1 VTAALTINI
10 IREQARLALAEDL
23 GEGDITGSLI
33 SESAV
38 ATATVICREAAV
50 ICGCEWFNQV
60 FDLLDPS
67 IHIDWHVE
75 DSYRVEPGKMLCS
88 LTGPA
93 RALLTGER
101 TALNFLQTLSG
112 TATRAAQ
119 YVAEVEG
126 TGVAVLDTRK
136 TLPGLR
142 LAQKYA
148 VKCGGGRNHRIG
160 LFDGVLIKENHI
172 AAAGSIANAVGWARQ
187 SASVGMPV
195 EVEVE
200 NMQEIEE
207 ALAAKADIL
216 LLDNMSPALLREAV
230 DLVKRRAQL
239 EASGGITLGNIRE
252 IAETGVDFI
261 SVGEMT
267 KNVAAIDLSMRFS
280 SQPASELQ

>member
-1 VTAALTINI
+1 MATALTIET
-10 IREQARLALAEDL
+10 IREQARIALAEDI
-23 GEGDITGSLI
+23 GKGDITGALI
-33 SESAV
+33 AETAV
-38 ATATVICREAAV
+38 ATARVICRENAV

-60 FDLLDPS
+60 FALLDRS

-75 DSYRVEPGKMLCS
+75 DGYRVEAGKMLCS

-93 RALLTGER
+93 RALLSGER

-119 YVAEVEG
+119 YVAAVEG
-126 TGVAVLDTRK
+126 TGVKVLDTRK

-148 VKCGGGRNHRIG
+148 VKCGGGQNHRIG

-187 SASVGMPV
+187 TTPHGMQV

-207 ALAAKADIL
+207 ALVAGADIL
-216 LLDNMSPALLREAV
+216 LLDNMNPGQLREAV
-230 DLVKRRAQL
+230 DRVKGRALL

-267 KNVAAIDLSMRFS
+267 KSVAAIDLSMRFS
-280 SQPASELQ
+280 SPT